1 MDLVFEAAPLAS
13 NFVVVVSVK
22 QTGRRLLICAVAAII
37 VGNHTWRLEARSLV
51 TLAKFCRLGWMSQK
65 RFVQMWALPQPVRA
79 RHARIVFLE
88 WVILQA

>member
-22 QTGRRLLICAVAAII
+22 QTSRRLLICAVAAII
-37 VGNHTWRLEARSLV
+37 VSSHTWRLEARSLV
-51 TLAKFCRLGWMSQK
+51 APAKFCRLGWMSQQ
-65 RFVQMWALPQPVRA
+65 RFVRTWALLQPVGA

-88 WVILQA
+88 WVILHA